1 MKVFPFKI
9 PKSKEASLMY
19 QEDRALVFYDKL
31 HQHEEIQ
38 VSYIKKGEGTLIVGD
53 SITTFQ
59 KNDIIVLGSN
69 LPHVFRSDRLED
81 NSASIMQTVFFTGTT
96 FGRDFFD
103 LPEFK
108 SLSNFFTHIQ
118 CGLLLENV
126 HPNIAQYFDDF
137 KKADEYDR
145 ISIFLGLI
153 RHISTA
159 EYTKLSNFI
168 YDKPIKDN
176 EGKRMRMVFEYVM
189 SNYAK
194 SISLDD
200 VAKIASM
207 TKNAFCRYFKV
218 RTNKTFFQFLIEI
231 RVEHAAKLLIK
242 DNELSVLEIAEL
254 CGFTNISNFN
264 RQFKATKGETPMSV
278 RKRAQSIF

>member
-1 MKVFPFKI
+1 
-9 PKSKEASLMY
+9 
-19 QEDRALVFYDKL
+19 
-31 HQHEEIQ
+31 
-38 VSYIKKGEGTLIVGD
+38 
-53 SITTFQ
+53 
-59 KNDIIVLGSN
+59 
-69 LPHVFRSDRLED
+69 
-81 NSASIMQTVFFTGTT
+81 
-96 FGRDFFD
+96 
-103 LPEFK
+103 
-108 SLSNFFTHIQ
+108 
-118 CGLLLENV
+118 
-126 HPNIAQYFDDF
+126 
-137 KKADEYDR
+137 
-145 ISIFLGLI
+145 
-153 RHISTA
+153 
-159 EYTKLSNFI
+159 LSNFI